1 MQAPLSG
8 RSSLTSAQAQDKGP
22 PRPRGGPQVPLS
34 VCWFL
39 RTSGGELLLRTPRH
53 RVTVVFEALGV
64 LERILARVHDQI
76 PLVIVLVRDLDGIEG
91 DRDVLFAHPEKTADA
106 DDERGGLALAV
117 DQHIHDLTDLA
128 VVGVVD

>member
-34 VCWFL
+34 VGWFL
-39 RTSGGELLLRTPRH
+39 RTSGGGLLLRHPRH

-76 PLVIVLVRDLDGIEG
+76 PLVIVLVRDLDCVEG
-91 DRDVLFAHPEKTADA
+91 DGHVLFAHPEKTADA
-106 DDERGGLALAV
+106 EDARGGPALAAG
-117 DQHIHDLTDLA
+117 Q
-128 VVGVVD
+128 